1 MKKNGGFLGRSFSKR
16 EQKMM
21 MATGAFITIFLVVV
35 SFLEY
40 KESAKSS
47 TGTRTTA
54 TTTSSPGETII
65 TVVDKDTSFTKQEQP
80 ETRMTATTTTS
91 SPEETITTTMNKDTI
106 FAKQKQPE
114 AGMTATT
121 TTTSSPRET
130 ITATAID
137 KDTVFATPKQPETF
151 RAAKCRFGGR
161 SDYCDI
167 QGDVRVDPKS
177 ANVYHVVPSETYQ
190 INNISSPPPPV
201 IKPYPRNGDEAAMGQ
216 IREWSVKMVPADHQ
230 DLPPC
235 SSRRVH
241 HHDDSSPALI
251 FSLGAYFG
259 NYFHAFTDVL
269 VSLFVT
275 ARPFDR
281 RLHLLVT
288 NGHHLQITKFATM
301 WQALSRYEVIDI
313 DKVQPDGKALCF
325 SRVLLGLKGRDGKE
339 LSINSSE
346 TRYTMKDFKRFLRS
360 AYSLDK
366 TVAIKLQTGDEIKTT
381 RTTKSVPRLLIISRE
396 RTRTFT
402 NTEEIVTMA
411 RELGYQVTVTE
422 LDSNVSRS
430 ARIANRADVMMGIH
444 GAGLTNMVF
453 LPEDAVV
460 IQVVPFAVDWFA
472 TNYFGEP
479 SKGMNVRYLE
489 YKIEREESS
498 LVKQYPPDD
507 VVFTDPSS
515 FRWEEFSPIY
525 MLNQNVTLNVTR
537 FGPVLLKALELLHQ

>member
-1 MKKNGGFLGRSFSKR
+1 SEVGR
-16 EQKMM
+16 
-21 MATGAFITIFLVVV
+21 
-35 SFLEY
+35 
-40 KESAKSS
+40 
-47 TGTRTTA
+47 
-54 TTTSSPGETII
+54 
-65 TVVDKDTSFTKQEQP
+65 QP
-80 ETRMTATTTTS
+80 
-91 SPEETITTTMNKDTI
+91 
-106 FAKQKQPE
+106 FAKP
-114 AGMTATT
+114 AT
-121 TTTSSPRET
+121 
-130 ITATAID
+130 
-137 KDTVFATPKQPETF
+137 
-151 RAAKCRFGGR
+151 CRFGGR

-167 QGDVRVDPKS
+167 EGDVRVDPGSATVYQVLHPTSSDFIAKS
-177 ANVYHVVPSETYQ
+177 TAAMTNYQ
-190 INNISSPPPPV
+190 NNNNDITSPPPAV
-201 IKPYPRNGDEAAMGQ
+201 KPYPRNGDEAAMGQ
-216 IREWSVKMVPADHQ
+216 IREWTVKMVPADHQ
-230 DLPPC
+230 DLPLC
-235 SSRRVH
+235 SSRRV
-241 HHDDSSPALI
+241 HHDDSSPALL

-281 RLHLLVT
+281 GLHLLVT
-288 NGHHLQITKFATM
+288 DGHHLQVAKFATM

-313 DKVQPDGKALCF
+313 DKVQPDGKAHCF
-325 SRVLLGLKGRDGKE
+325 SRVILGLKGRDGKE
-339 LSINSSE
+339 LSINTSE
-346 TRYTMKDFKRFLRS
+346 TQYTMKDFKHFLRS
-360 AYSLDK
+360 AYSLNK
-366 TVAIKLQTGDEIKTT
+366 TAAIKLQTEDDKTT
-381 RTTKSVPRLLIISRE
+381 TLVPRLLIISRE
-396 RTRTFT
+396 KTRTFT

-430 ARIANRADVMMGIH
+430 ARLANRADVMMGIH

-479 SKGMNVRYLE
+479 SKGMEVRYLE

-537 FGPVLLKALELLHQ
+537 FRPVLLEALELLHQ

>member
-1 MKKNGGFLGRSFSKR
+1 
-16 EQKMM
+16 
-21 MATGAFITIFLVVV
+21 
-35 SFLEY
+35 
-40 KESAKSS
+40 
-47 TGTRTTA
+47 
-54 TTTSSPGETII
+54 
-65 TVVDKDTSFTKQEQP
+65 
-80 ETRMTATTTTS
+80 
-91 SPEETITTTMNKDTI
+91 
-106 FAKQKQPE
+106 
-114 AGMTATT
+114 
-121 TTTSSPRET
+121 
-130 ITATAID
+130 
-137 KDTVFATPKQPETF
+137 
-151 RAAKCRFGGR
+151 CRFGGR

-167 QGDVRVDPKS
+167 EGDVRVDPGSATVYQVLHPSSDFIAKS
-177 ANVYHVVPSETYQ
+177 TAAMTM
-190 INNISSPPPPV
+190 
-201 IKPYPRNGDEAAMGQ
+201 IKPYPRNGDETAMGLV
-216 IREWSVKMVPADHQ
+216 REWTVKTVPPDHEG
-230 DLPPC
+230 LP
-235 SSRRVH
+235 H
-241 HHDDSSPALI
+241 FHHDDSSPALV

-288 NGHHLQITKFATM
+288 NGHHLQVAKFATM

-325 SRVLLGLKGRDGKE
+325 SRVILGLKGRDGKE
-339 LSINSSE
+339 LSINTSE
-346 TRYTMKDFKRFLRS
+346 TQYTMKDFKHFLRS
-360 AYSLDK
+360 AYSLNK
-366 TVAIKLQTGDEIKTT
+366 TTAIKLQTEDDKTT
-381 RTTKSVPRLLIISRE
+381 TLVPRLLIISRE

-402 NTEEIVTMA
+402 NTEEIMTMA
-411 RELGYQVTVTE
+411 RDLGYQVTVTE

-430 ARIANRADVMMGIH
+430 ARLANRADVMMGIH

-479 SKGMNVRYLE
+479 SKGMEVRYLE

-537 FGPVLLKALELLHQ
+537 FRPVLLEALELLHQ

>member
-1 MKKNGGFLGRSFSKR
+1 
-16 EQKMM
+16 
-21 MATGAFITIFLVVV
+21 
-35 SFLEY
+35 
-40 KESAKSS
+40 
-47 TGTRTTA
+47 
-54 TTTSSPGETII
+54 
-65 TVVDKDTSFTKQEQP
+65 
-80 ETRMTATTTTS
+80 
-91 SPEETITTTMNKDTI
+91 
-106 FAKQKQPE
+106 
-114 AGMTATT
+114 
-121 TTTSSPRET
+121 
-130 ITATAID
+130 
-137 KDTVFATPKQPETF
+137 
-151 RAAKCRFGGR
+151 CRFGGR

-167 QGDVRVDPKS
+167 EGDVRVDPGSATVYQVLHPTSSDFIAKS
-177 ANVYHVVPSETYQ
+177 TAAMTM
-190 INNISSPPPPV
+190 
-201 IKPYPRNGDEAAMGQ
+201 IKPYPRNGDETAMGLV
-216 IREWSVKMVPADHQ
+216 REWTVKTVPPDHEG
-230 DLPPC
+230 LPHC
-235 SSRRVH
+235 NSQH
-241 HHDDSSPALI
+241 SSPALL

-281 RLHLLVT
+281 GLHLLVT
-288 NGHHLQITKFATM
+288 DGHHLQVAKFATM

-313 DKVQPDGKALCF
+313 DKVQPDGKAHCF
-325 SRVLLGLKGRDGKE
+325 SRVILGLKGRDGKE
-339 LSINSSE
+339 LSINTSE
-346 TRYTMKDFKRFLRS
+346 TQYTMKDFKHFLRS
-360 AYSLDK
+360 AYSLNK
-366 TVAIKLQTGDEIKTT
+366 TAAIKLQTEDDKTT
-381 RTTKSVPRLLIISRE
+381 TLVPRLLIISRE
-396 RTRTFT
+396 KTRTFT

-430 ARIANRADVMMGIH
+430 ARLANRADVMMGIH

-479 SKGMNVRYLE
+479 SKGMEVRYLE

-537 FGPVLLKALELLHQ
+537 FRPVLLEALELLHQ